1 MQTGSAPLG
10 LVWSRSA
17 PTYSPSSLGGKTT
30 AVLEIGYFQCD
41 FRTRVFVFTRV
52 QRLNV
57 GVAVGHLFVVVQY
70 GHDDERIAVRDDR
83 HRQNEPEHQHV
94 HVKQT
99 VRQRFGRVVPRT
111 RRLETLQHVIGPAE
125 HRRQRHR
132 QAVHPHEHAHLQ
144 QTGRESA
151 AKTAWSE
158 RVEFARESTVV
169 WYQKGGW
176 GDGWGRGERDLF
188 AV

>member
-1 MQTGSAPLG
+1 MRTGSAPLG

-17 PTYSPSSLGGKTT
+17 PTYSPSSLGGETT
-30 AVLEIGYFQCD
+30 AALEIG
-41 FRTRVFVFTRV
+41 FVPVRFSDVCFFTRV

-70 GHDDERIAVRDDR
+70 GHDDERVAVRDDR

-132 QAVHPHEHAHLQ
+132 QAVHPHEHAHL
-144 QTGRESA
+144 
-151 AKTAWSE
+151 W
-158 RVEFARESTVV
+158 
-169 WYQKGGW
+169 
-176 GDGWGRGERDLF
+176 
-188 AV
+188 